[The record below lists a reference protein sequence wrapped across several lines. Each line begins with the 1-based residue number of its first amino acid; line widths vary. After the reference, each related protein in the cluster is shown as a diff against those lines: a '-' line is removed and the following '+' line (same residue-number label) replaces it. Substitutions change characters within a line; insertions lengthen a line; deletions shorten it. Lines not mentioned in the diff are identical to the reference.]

1 MIAGL
6 VRRGPADQ
14 LRSWFDM
21 ADELLTVNEV
31 AERLKVNQQTVRNWI
46 DRGELAAIRVG
57 SRRVR
62 SRREDFEAYLAGS
75 RAGGVSPR
83 TDRMQA
89 LETRVEELA
98 ARVERLEQKR

>member
-1 MIAGL
+1 
-6 VRRGPADQ
+6 
-14 LRSWFDM
+14 M

-57 SRRVR
+57 ARRVR
-62 SRREDFEAYLAGS
+62 IRREDFEAYLAGERGS
-75 RAGGVSPR
+75 ASARR
-83 TDRMQA
+83 TDRLQA
-89 LETRVEELA
+89 LESRLDELA